1 MSMVFKLGERVMVNG
16 RSDWPDPPGYPFA
29 NAEGTVVPWI
39 EYSEVLQQ
47 FSEFVYVRIDKAEG
61 RAAQYVGGAYCFHA
75 DNLIKVAV
83 EP

>member
-1 MSMVFKLGERVMVNG
+1 MIFKQGEKVIVNN
-16 RSDWPDPPGYPFA
+16 RIDWPDPPGYPFT

-47 FSEFVYVRIDKAEG
+47 FSEFVFVRIDKAEG
-61 RAAQYVGGAYCFHA
+61 RAASYMGGTYCFHA
-75 DNLIKVAV
+75 DTLIKVAS